1 VTDPSTAR
9 YTHLGPFSGLVAAAK
24 AVRPLFGQ
32 APIAG
37 PESRQRAKESFAFT
51 IAYEQPR
58 DIRSGRSWAADGVRG
73 ARFLGR
79 LDSAQGPRDSSS
91 NPWRVKGDCRASSPC
106 MITVTSNSLVRRRS
120 RTAPTVALAAR
131 RFPADLLWRPRLG
144 QLQALRARAS
154 DPAWARRAVD
164 EGVRSCP
171 RAVCGKSARPVR

>member
-32 APIAG
+32 APLLDPKAG
-37 PESRQRAKESFAFT
+37 RGRRRASLSQSPTSSLVTSEA
-51 IAYEQPR
+51 AAR
-58 DIRSGRSWAADGVRG
+58 AADGVRG